1 MKVKKLECPY
11 CGGNLDL
18 SKFNVVNFCPY
29 CGKSVVLEDANT
41 ITINRNV
48 YMKKEQYNETTNRV
62 IDEGK
67 VAEEHRKTEESK
79 TTRTFLIVYVIVF
92 VIAML
97 VCSIMTAIEKMGS

>member
-29 CGKSVVLEDANT
+29 CGKRVILEDENT
-41 ITINRNV
+41 ITINHNI
-48 YMKKEQYNETTNRV
+48 YTKQEQRAETTNRV

-67 VAEEHRKTEESK
+67 VAEEHRKAEEEK

-92 VIAML
+92 VIALL
-97 VCSIMTAIEKMGS
+97 VCSIMSAIEKM